1 MVKDDLNKAEQEW
14 ANRSL
19 FGAKPHKRRWRWVL
33 LLLIVAS
40 LVFFYDETLLHGLHT
55 LSLNSSLS

>member
-1 MVKDDLNKAEQEW
+1 VKDDLNKAEQEW

-33 LLLIVAS
+33 LLLIVVS
-40 LVFFYDETLLHGLHT
+40 LVFIFDETFLLGLHSIT
-55 LSLNSSLS
+55 LNSAL